1 MLVSLVW
8 TQASG
13 VITLSHKTPGPISE
27 LKKNKNDFNIMASMK
42 PDDVHSAGRLTY
54 PPLDGS
60 LLFPE
65 LLEYNARHNPGHP
78 YFIYPGDG
86 EVQKISHLEFYCAC
100 QRVAHAVRP
109 GRQGKDKE
117 VVVILANCD
126 TILYQALFMGIIY
139 AGLIVGEISLWSR
152 CIAKYH
158 VSAVS
163 DVSKKFS
170 TCCHRYAQEDQLPP
184 HDSITNLTQGS
195 DYRYQSPT
203 VPKWGSV

>member
-1 MLVSLVW
+1 
-8 TQASG
+8 
-13 VITLSHKTPGPISE
+13 
-27 LKKNKNDFNIMASMK
+27 MK
-42 PDDVHSAGRLTY
+42 PDDAHNTGRLTY
-54 PPLDGS
+54 PPVDGS

-78 YFIYPGDG
+78 YFVYPGDG
-86 EVQKISHLEFYCAC
+86 EVQKISHLEFYRAC

-139 AGLIVGEISLWSR
+139 AGLVVRGISSWSR
-152 CIAKYH
+152 CIAKSH

-170 TCCHRYAQEDQLPP
+170 TCCHRYASEDQLSS

-195 DYRYQSPT
+195 HYRYQSAT
-203 VPKWGSV
+203 VPKCGNVCPPDRRISPVDIGLPLYE